1 MSPVAR
7 SLTDTLLAHHRHVCG
22 PHSFRPPITDRCLIT
37 YGVLCRDAG
46 YAGMVQ
52 GVVLLSQ
59 LTEPRPWSSGRK
71 RLGPGVPVV
80 DPSLLVTPQDTTDRL
95 GDLPRRRGAF
105 SEEFGEDRP
114 HLRHGHRR
122 GFPPR
127 VASAPGRGT
136 TRPKTR
142 A

>member
-52 GVVLLSQ
+52 GVGKYLQEVAEWCASNGWPPLNSLAINKESRQ
-59 LTEPRPWSSGRK
+59 
-71 RLGPGVPVV
+71 PGDSYDV
-80 DPSLLVTPQDTTDRL
+80 
-95 GDLPRRRGAF
+95 
-105 SEEFGEDRP
+105 
-114 HLRHGHRR
+114 
-122 GFPPR
+122 
-127 VASAPGRGT
+127 APGCSLMGWPAEADSCIVFEGYPVRV
-136 TRPKTR
+136 P
-142 A
+142 